1 MRGYDLLRISRCQ
14 RCLAAGPGEWS
25 ILNKLIPT
33 LNSDNPE
40 LAGEKLWRSQKTKN
54 IKNTRVMR
62 RIV

>member
-1 MRGYDLLRISRCQ
+1 MSLFAKVHARPAI
-14 RCLAAGPGEWS
+14 AAGPSEWS
-25 ILNKLIPT
+25 ILNKLTPAVD
-33 LNSDNPE
+33 SDNPE